1 MGVGL
6 VDEGRQL
13 DLARLVANQRRGGRG
28 HRAADPRTG
37 PHGGMLDHTNVIS
50 SNEREVGDAAEV
62 GGKPGLGVGTNR
74 NEM

>member
-1 MGVGL
+1 
-6 VDEGRQL
+6 
-13 DLARLVANQRRGGRG
+13 
-28 HRAADPRTG
+28 
-37 PHGGMLDHTNVIS
+37 MLDHTNVIS